1 MHPMPRRPRVT
12 EALPHALSAGRSGRA
27 VWCLAWALAVF
38 LAAWLPAQA
47 ATNIYKCVEQGRV
60 TYQNDPCSTGAPG
73 PRPTVE
79 QLNAQRKKQ
88 QQQAGQAAPS
98 SRPQEIIVPSPV
110 PAPGS
115 PARPAA
121 GPTAPAERSPFAC
134 DGRRF
139 CSQMRS
145 CAEAKFFLARC
156 PHTEMDGDGDGI
168 PCEKQWCH

>member
-27 VWCLAWALAVF
+27 AGCLTWALAVF

-88 QQQAGQAAPS
+88 QQQAGQAA
-98 SRPQEIIVPSPV
+98 
-110 PAPGS
+110 
-115 PARPAA
+115 